1 MHKTLKKIIKLFE
14 FKTKWVNYIFPIK
27 IMNAFYYLY
36 VHNNSLI
43 FTTSFNKKFVS
54 NSNDSIVKKFETILK
69 FYFTS
74 NIIVY

>member
-1 MHKTLKKIIKLFE
+1 
-14 FKTKWVNYIFPIK
+14 
-27 IMNAFYYLY
+27 MNAFYYLY